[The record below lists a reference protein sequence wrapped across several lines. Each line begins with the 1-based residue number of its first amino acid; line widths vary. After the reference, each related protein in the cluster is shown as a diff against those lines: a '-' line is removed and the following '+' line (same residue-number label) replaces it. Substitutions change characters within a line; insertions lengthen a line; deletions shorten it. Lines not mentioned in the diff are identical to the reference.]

1 MSETLRTERTTT
13 QSPTSLS
20 IESLEEI
27 VRNCQRNEERLHE
40 LERHTR
46 HERKKAERL
55 LQQTHRTMHDRDS
68 QNTSVLETN
77 NTTNENS
84 QIDDY
89 QPKQRTSKSKEFF
102 VALDDDEEEAEE
114 EEEEENGKHRRR
126 QNNTNNKPQSQD
138 KHLLERVEKLLAGDG
153 TTTTSSEV
161 MSSQERQRHA
171 REKTKSPIDDELTE
185 KSLQIDRKYRFET
198 RQLPSACSI
207 ENDLSTVDHLLS
219 ERTPVNHQRMKSD
232 VRFKPDNLVKKTID
246 YHEENKKLSNQRDQL
261 FYERLNNY
269 VQTGRFASPE
279 TEKQTT
285 TTTTTTDEDTYRPKP
300 LRPSTKSNSKDEELT
315 DLARRCEDLLARLH
329 TQRNRAEML
338 ENSIHHYEYHPRP
351 RPSSSTSYE
360 SRPYS
365 RHRSLSPSPSPALPP
380 PMSLQ
385 QSLELLRP
393 EFISRSR
400 QRARRVRLLRE
411 EREHNTEIDRER
423 REMLLFSCTTCCT
436 NPSTRT
442 VSATSSTS
450 SSRRNVSFTVPF
462 DRTDSSR
469 LPLTYRQMKQQT
481 KKKYDQLPEVKDR
494 RLQNQMDEIRRRN
507 VLRAKVFRARLRQ
520 HVVRHGRTNI
530 DESLTMIDT

>member
-1 MSETLRTERTTT
+1 MNETIRPGRNTT

-55 LQQTHRTMHDRDS
+55 LQQTHRAMNDRDS

-77 NTTNENS
+77 TTIENS
-84 QIDDY
+84 QNDDY
-89 QPKQRTSKSKEFF
+89 QAKQPRSKEFF
-102 VALDDDEEEAEE
+102 VSIDGEEEEEE
-114 EEEEENGKHRRR
+114 EEEEENANQHRRR
-126 QNNTNNKPQSQD
+126 QNNNNNKPQSQD

-153 TTTTSSEV
+153 TTTTSSDV
-161 MSSQERQRHA
+161 MSSQERR
-171 REKTKSPIDDELTE
+171 RNDDEKAASPVDDDLTE
-185 KSLQIDRKYRFET
+185 KFLKIDRKYRTET
-198 RQLPSACSI
+198 RPLPSACSI
-207 ENDLSTVDHLLS
+207 ENDLSTVDRLLS
-219 ERTPVNHQRMKSD
+219 ERTPVNSQRTKSD
-232 VRFKPDNLVKKTID
+232 IQIKAENPAKKTID
-246 YHEENKKLSNQRDQL
+246 YNEEKKKLSEQRDQL

-269 VQTGRFASPE
+269 VQTGRFVSPE
-279 TEKQTT
+279 NDKQTT
-285 TTTTTTDEDTYRPKP
+285 ITTNEETYRPKP
-300 LRPSTKSNSKDEELT
+300 RPAAKSNSKDEELT
-315 DLARRCEDLLARLH
+315 DLARRCEDLLSRLH

-338 ENSIHHYEYHPRP
+338 ENSIHHYEYHPP
-351 RPSSSTSYE
+351 PKQSSSSSYE
-360 SRPYS
+360 LRPYS
-365 RHRSLSPSPSPALPP
+365 RHRSHSPSPAPPP
-380 PMSLQ
+380 PMGLQ

-411 EREHNTEIDRER
+411 EREHNAEIDRER
-423 REMLLFSCTTCCT
+423 RQMLLFSCDTCCT
-436 NPSTRT
+436 NPPTRT

-450 SSRRNVSFTVPF
+450 SSRRNFSFTVPF
-462 DRTDSSR
+462 DPPSSSR

-507 VLRAKVFRARLRQ
+507 FLRAKVFRARLRQ

>member
-1 MSETLRTERTTT
+1 MSETLRTGRNTT

-27 VRNCQRNEERLHE
+27 VRNCQRNEERLYE

-55 LQQTHRTMHDRDS
+55 LQQTYRTMHDRDS

-102 VALDDDEEEAEE
+102 VALDDEEEEQEE
-114 EEEEENGKHRRR
+114 EEEEQNGNHRRR
-126 QNNTNNKPQSQD
+126 QNNNKNKSQSQD

-153 TTTTSSEV
+153 TTTTTSSEI
-161 MSSQERQRHA
+161 MSSQERQRND
-171 REKTKSPIDDELTE
+171 REKAKSPVDDELTE
-185 KSLQIDRKYRFET
+185 KSLQIDRNYRPEI

-207 ENDLSTVDHLLS
+207 ENDLSTVDRLLS
-219 ERTPVNHQRMKSD
+219 ERTPVNNQRMKSD
-232 VRFKPDNLVKKTID
+232 VHLKHDNVVKKTID
-246 YHEENKKLSNQRDQL
+246 YHEGKKKLSDQQDQL
-261 FYERLNNY
+261 FYQRLNNY
-269 VQTGRFASPE
+269 VQTGRFISPE
-279 TEKQTT
+279 TDKQTM
-285 TTTTTTDEDTYRPKP
+285 TTDEDTYRPKP
-300 LRPSTKSNSKDEELT
+300 RPSAKSISKDEELT
-315 DLARRCEDLLARLH
+315 DLARRCEDLLSRLH
-329 TQRNRAEML
+329 AQRNRAEML

-351 RPSSSTSYE
+351 RQSSSTSYE

-365 RHRSLSPSPSPALPP
+365 RHRSHSPSPPPPSTLPP

-411 EREHNTEIDRER
+411 EREHNAEIDRER
-423 REMLLFSCTTCCT
+423 QQMLLFSCTTCCT
-436 NPSTRT
+436 NPPTRT

-462 DRTDSSR
+462 DRSDSSR

-494 RLQNQMDEIRRRN
+494 RLQNQMDELRRRN